1 MGHDRRNS
9 KVDGN
14 HKSIVKDLEKLNG
27 VSVKSVA
34 QIKKFLDIVVGYNGK
49 NYLFEIKNPNYPP
62 SARKLTQD
70 EKIFHDSWKG
80 QADVILNTQDILKI
94 IDYK

>member
-34 QIKKFLDIVVGYNGK
+34 QIKKFLDIVVGYDGN
-49 NYLFEIKNPNYPP
+49 NYLFEIKNPEYPP
-62 SARKLTQD
+62 SARKLTPD
-70 EKIFHDSWKG
+70 EKKFHESWKG
-80 QADVILNTQDILKI
+80 QADVVLTTQEILNKI
-94 IDYK
+94 GYK